1 MKHST
6 FIRLLAILC
15 LLACFSLVL
24 PSCQAPLPE
33 NPDAP
38 QGPGNPGEGGEEGGG
53 NEGGGNEGGGEEGG
67 DSYVTYTVTVVD
79 GDGNPLAGAA
89 VQLCVGDLCKLPQFT
104 DASGVALFEDFDP
117 ADYTVKVTL
126 SGYTG
131 EDSYHFAEG
140 ATELTVTL
148 TQNPIV

>member
-24 PSCQAPLPE
+24 SSCQTPLPE
-33 NPDAP
+33 NP
-38 QGPGNPGEGGEEGGG
+38 NPSQDPVNPDEGGG
-53 NEGGGNEGGGEEGG
+53 DEGGGDEGGDEGG

-89 VQLCVGDLCKLPQFT
+89 VQFCVGDLCKLPQFT
-104 DASGVALFEDFDP
+104 DENGVAIFEDFDP

-126 SGYTG
+126 SGYAG
-131 EDSYHFAEG
+131 EADYHFAAGE
-140 ATELTVTL
+140 TELSVTL
-148 TQNPIV
+148 TQDPLV